1 MIQAKARM
9 SAFATNQQ
17 ELDEH
22 YAEILAR
29 LNKDFGV
36 IEKPSDLQG
45 WHLAECRFYKPGVY
59 RIFLTRHSS
68 FLLNDVAEAKRG
80 FVRQDVLRV
89 ARELGF
95 IVAPNGFTMPRQ

>member
-9 SAFATNQQ
+9 SAFPTNQQ

-36 IEKPSDLQG
+36 IERPSELIG

-59 RIFLTRHSS
+59 RIFLTRHSR
-68 FLLNDVAEAKRG
+68 FLSRDVAEAKHG
-80 FVRQDVLRV
+80 FIRQDILRV
-89 ARELGF
+89 AREQGF
-95 IVAPNGFTMPRQ
+95 VEASNGFTMP